1 MKTAKQI
8 NNLHTGEIVPIVIE
22 TDGNAIKPMTK
33 FHAMSCG
40 VCGKPMTVIKCN
52 DCQHKADLEEIPKAI
67 LSHIKEQ
74 SPDCGCE
81 FCVWLRD
88 HDESMWGS
96 GYDNG
101 EYDTKEE
108 FQKQKQEM
116 WKDFMGHISMK
127 SPNMIEISIETGQLE
142 CLKHKWGIE

>member
-52 DCQHKADLEEIPKAI
+52 DCQHKADLEEWKR
-67 LSHIKEQ
+67 E
-74 SPDCGCE
+74 
-81 FCVWLRD
+81 
-88 HDESMWGS
+88 
-96 GYDNG
+96 
-101 EYDTKEE
+101 
-108 FQKQKQEM
+108 KQEM
-116 WKDFMGHISMK
+116 WKELLTALQGRE
-127 SPNMIEISIETGQLE
+127 PIEA
-142 CLKHKWGIE
+142 LKIIRHKWGIE